1 MLNIQVLRKSS
12 LHEDKS
18 AYTYSIVPFE
28 CLQIDTHTFYSLSS
42 CIFTGAYYNKKASK
56 SFFSCQVS
64 VLMPCLG
71 DIGFLQ
77 SRILR
82 YFSSDIFFSQIFGSH
97 NLATPYQKQQ
107 SYIHNI

>member
-1 MLNIQVLRKSS
+1 MKIKV
-12 LHEDKS
+12 H
-18 AYTYSIVPFE
+18 IH
-28 CLQIDTHTFYSLSS
+28 ILSS
-42 CIFTGAYYNKKASK
+42 PLNAFKMTLTRFTAFPPVFSLGLIITKRLLKV
-56 SFFSCQVS
+56 FSCQVS